1 MSNEEAEKE
10 EMKEE
15 THDVEDMEQDELDEE
30 DSEDEW
36 SWIHERLIMNLNNE
50 MMQEETQ
57 LKDYR
62 KFSLRERYPL
72 REGIYLRLFFATY
85 GMVTN
90 ALAGLDR
97 DLYN

>member
-15 THDVEDMEQDELDEE
+15 THDVEDMEQDELDEG

-36 SWIHERLIMNLNNE
+36 SWIHERLIMGINNK

-62 KFSLRERYPL
+62 KFSLKERYL
-72 REGIYLRLFFATY
+72 YVRGYIYAYSSQHMDWLQTH
-85 GMVTN
+85 
-90 ALAGLDR
+90 
-97 DLYN
+97 

>member
-36 SWIHERLIMNLNNE
+36 SWIHERLIMGINNK

-57 LKDYR
+57 LKDYW
-62 KFSLRERYPL
+62 KFSLKERYPL
-72 REGIYLRLFFATY
+72 REGIYLHLFFATY
-85 GMVTN
+85 EMVTN
-90 ALAGLDR
+90 ALPSLDR

>member
-1 MSNEEAEKE
+1 MSNEETEKE

-30 DSEDEW
+30 ESEDEW

-62 KFSLRERYPL
+62 KFSLKERYPL
-72 REGIYLRLFFATY
+72 SEGYC
-85 GMVTN
+85 
-90 ALAGLDR
+90 
-97 DLYN
+97 

>member
-1 MSNEEAEKE
+1 
-10 EMKEE
+10 
-15 THDVEDMEQDELDEE
+15 
-30 DSEDEW
+30 
-36 SWIHERLIMNLNNE
+36 MNLNNE

-62 KFSLRERYPL
+62 KFSLKERYPL

-90 ALAGLDR
+90 ALTGLDR